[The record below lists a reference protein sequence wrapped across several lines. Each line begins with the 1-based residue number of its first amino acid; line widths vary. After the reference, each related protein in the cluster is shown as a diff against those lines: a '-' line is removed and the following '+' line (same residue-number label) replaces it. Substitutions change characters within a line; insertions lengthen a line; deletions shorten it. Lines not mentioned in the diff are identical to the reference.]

1 MTQVEVPLSGT
12 VITHVLVNIRQGA
25 PSTTAPVL
33 RKLPA
38 GQTLAVYA
46 STSGDA
52 VQGNSLWYRIDTNAY
67 VWSGACSAVT
77 TTTPPTPPAPA
88 PIAGGVDLSK
98 IPLVVDISD
107 GDGVTS
113 FAQAK
118 AAGVAGII
126 HKATTG
132 ASGKTEFYAERRDQ
146 ARAAGLL
153 WGAYHW
159 GTSAPVA
166 DQIANFLN
174 YAFPGGQADA
184 ETLMAL
190 DFETTVGNQMTLQQC
205 RDFCQGILDQTGRK
219 VVIYSGSVMKDN
231 LAGATDAFLGSHRL
245 WLAQY
250 GPAPT
255 VQKSWE
261 SYWLWQYTDG
271 TSHVGNGICG
281 KVPGLTGDS
290 YGRLDCD
297 YFAGDAATLAAQWA
311 S

>member
-1 MTQVEVPLSGT
+1 MPTIESTPTFVKAVYQTMSQNLAVV
-12 VITHVLVNIRQGA
+12 RQRLNR
-25 PSTTAPVL
+25 PM
-33 RKLPA
+33 
-38 GQTLAVYA
+38 TLAEKILLGHLA
-46 STSGDA
+46 DPA
-52 VQGNSLWYRIDTNAY
+52 AADLRPGNSYLQLRPDRVAMQDATAQM
-67 VWSGACSAVT
+67 A
-77 TTTPPTPPAPA
+77 
-88 PIAGGVDLSK
+88 L
-98 IPLVVDISD
+98 LQ
-107 GDGVTS
+107 
-113 FAQAK
+113 FAQAGVK
-118 AAGVAGII
+118 QTAVPSTVHCDHLIAAQKGADTDLSTANTENAEVYEFLRSAANKFGMGFWKPGSGII
-126 HKATTG
+126 HQVVL
-132 ASGKTEFYAERRDQ
+132 E
-146 ARAAGLL
+146 
-153 WGAYHW
+153 
-159 GTSAPVA
+159 
-166 DQIANFLN
+166 N

-297 YFAGDAATLAAQWA
+297 YFAGDAAALAAQWA
-311 S
+311 T